1 MATTKLSKL
10 DRPGIPEVI
19 PPLLEILL
27 SSRGAA
33 LPAPRTDLG
42 LKDYW
47 RSLRRRRWTIAF
59 FAGAV
64 FVLVGVASFLM
75 TPLYEGVGRISVGRE
90 NSNLLGLKDG
100 PTEMSGDNA
109 EYSMYLDAQLQILSS
124 ATVVQQAAQELGWLA
139 GPGQAGPNQT
149 AENQPDGRQETI
161 RVRDIQ
167 RHLDVS
173 RVPRTPVIEIRYS
186 NPDAR
191 LAAAFV
197 NGVMQAYVEQN
208 FKAKYDSAVQISNWL
223 TDQLQDLKAK
233 VESSQEKLV
242 DYERQKGILGI
253 NEKTNIVT
261 AKLDELN
268 RELTAAEADRVQ
280 KQAIYESDVSRDA
293 ELLPA
298 TADNPV
304 IQHLKQQ
311 LSEINAQYAQ
321 ATTQLGPAHPK
332 VLELQSQLDQVNAAL
347 TEEIHKISERSRA
360 AYQIAV
366 KQEQMLRAALEGQ
379 KRLANQLNESAVQ
392 YNILQHDLQSNQE
405 LYDGLLQKLK
415 EAGVSAGLRSNNVRV
430 VDYAR
435 VPIRPAQP
443 NVPLNL
449 AVGLLLGCLGGGILA
464 LVLEKCDDRV
474 RTPDDV
480 EILTALPLVAM
491 IPDFVSR
498 AGGQRSLEL
507 FAGSTNGNG
516 ERVELVTYAKP
527 MSEIAESY
535 RALRNS
541 LLLSTAA
548 TPPKIIVVTS
558 ALPNEGKTTTSINC
572 AIVLAQKGARVL
584 LIDAD
589 FRAPRVHRALGISA
603 TVGLTTLLTEL
614 APAYPMELIIQTAH
628 LPNLSVLPAGPS
640 PDQPAEL
647 LGSECMK
654 RLLVQWSGQF
664 DHIVIDTAPILS
676 ATDSVALCVEADSVL
691 LTVRS
696 GKTPKD
702 ALLRARDV
710 LLNVG
715 AKVTGVVV
723 NGVDLHEPGLGYY
736 GYPYYQTTEGK
747 EKEPKY

>member
-1 MATTKLSKL
+1 MATDKLSKL
-10 DRPGIPEVI
+10 DRPGVPEVI

-27 SSRGAA
+27 SSREAA
-33 LPAPRTDLG
+33 RPSPRSDLA

-47 RSLRRRRWTIAF
+47 RSLRRRKWTIVL
-59 FAGAV
+59 FAAAV
-64 FVLVGVASFLM
+64 FVLVGAASLLM

-90 NSNLLGLKDG
+90 NSNMLGLKEGQTDV
-100 PTEMSGDNA
+100 SGDNA

-124 ATVVQQAAQELGWLA
+124 ATVVLQASQELGWL
-139 GPGQAGPNQT
+139 PGQGQPGPNEAQG
-149 AENQPDGRQETI
+149 ARLDNEQETL

-186 NPDAR
+186 SPNPR

-242 DYERQKGILGI
+242 QYQKQKGILGI
-253 NEKTNIVT
+253 DEKQNIVT
-261 AKLDELN
+261 EKLDELN
-268 RELTAAEADRVQ
+268 KELTAAEADRVQ
-280 KQAIYESDVSRDA
+280 KQAIYESDSSKDA

-311 LSEINAQYAQ
+311 LSEIEGQYAQ

-332 VLELQSQLDQVNAAL
+332 VLELRNQLNQVNSAL
-347 TEEIHKISERSRA
+347 ADEINKISGRSRT
-360 AYQIAV
+360 AYLIAL

-392 YNILQHDLQSNQE
+392 YNILQHDLQSNQQ

-435 VPIRPAQP
+435 VPIRPSLP
-443 NVPLNL
+443 NIPLNL
-449 AVGLLLGCLGGGILA
+449 AGGLLLGCLGGGILA

-474 RTPDDV
+474 RTPTDV

-498 AGGQRSLEL
+498 ANGQRPLEL
-507 FAGSTNGNG
+507 FAGSTNGGG

-541 LLLSTAA
+541 LLLSTAT

-589 FRAPRVHRALGISA
+589 FKAPRVHLALGIPA

-614 APAYPMELIIQTAH
+614 APPYPMDLIIQTAH

-654 RLLVQWSGQF
+654 RLLIQWRGQF

-702 ALLRARDV
+702 ALLRARDL

-723 NGVDLHEPGLGYY
+723 NAVDLHEPGLGYY
-736 GYPYYQTTEGK
+736 GYPYDQYK
-747 EKEPKY
+747 DRKEPKHG